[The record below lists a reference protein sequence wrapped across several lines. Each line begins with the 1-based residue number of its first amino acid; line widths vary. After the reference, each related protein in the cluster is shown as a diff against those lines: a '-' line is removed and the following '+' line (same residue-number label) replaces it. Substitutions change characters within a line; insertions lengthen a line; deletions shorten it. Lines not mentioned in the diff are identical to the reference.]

1 MNHDVATTTIRHD
14 PRLVVPTE
22 TVPVDAH
29 ADAVD
34 ASIASDPLDST
45 TATAVDDCCCCRWMV
60 VVVVVVVNKCDR
72 VSTRSRPCHAFVLDG
87 ATTESKLP

>member
-22 TVPVDAH
+22 TVPADAH
-29 ADAVD
+29 SDAVD

-45 TATAVDDCCCCRWMV
+45 RATVVVDYCCWMV
-60 VVVVVVVNKCDR
+60 VGVVVVVNKCDK